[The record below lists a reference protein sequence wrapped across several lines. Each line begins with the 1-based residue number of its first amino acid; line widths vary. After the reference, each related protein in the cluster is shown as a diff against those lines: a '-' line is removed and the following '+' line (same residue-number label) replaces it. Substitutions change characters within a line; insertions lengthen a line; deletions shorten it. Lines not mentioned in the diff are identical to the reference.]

1 MWKTAFFPGV
11 LTIIWAVSLFIISDG
26 VLKEERQKEIVC
38 IVGTILFFLT
48 AYSFSLK
55 KIIKY
60 FDEIGAGINQLLE
73 EENDKI
79 QLEPELE
86 SIEKKMNRLKITLE
100 QRTKD
105 AIRTEQR
112 KNDLVGY
119 LAHDIRTPLTSIV
132 GYLELLNDMKQMER
146 TQQEKYLRIT
156 YDKAKR
162 LEKLINELF
171 DISKL
176 NMQTVA
182 LKKEQVNLT
191 FMLYQ
196 MADEFYPML
205 EQKGQ
210 SMKME
215 IDEKIL
221 IYGEADKLARVFGN
235 ILKKVQSLTEMR
247 EVRLQCRRRKVW
259 KNVVVTFVNRGAEIP
274 KHQLEH
280 IFEKFYRSDS
290 ARSTDTG
297 NAGLGLAIAKEIV
310 TLHGGEIW
318 AVSNKEDTKILI
330 VKSFRFYVIAT
341 SEVKMYNGYI
351 KKKRGLI
358 L

>member
-1 MWKTAFFPGV
+1 MKDDVRGFKKKILWKTAFFPGV
-11 LTIIWAVSLFIISDG
+11 LTIIWAISLFIISDG

-86 SIEKKMNRLKITLE
+86 FIEKKMNRLKITLE

-235 ILKKVQSLTEMR
+235 ILKNAIAYGDAGSEITVQAAKGVE
-247 EVRLQCRRRKVW
+247 
-259 KNVVVTFVNRGAEIP
+259 NVVVTFVNRGAEIP

-318 AVSNKEDTKILI
+318 AVSNKEDTKFI
-330 VKSFRFYVIAT
+330 VKLPILCHCDFG
-341 SEVKMYNGYI
+341 SEDV
-351 KKKRGLI
+351 
-358 L
+358 

>member
-1 MWKTAFFPGV
+1 MKDDVRAFKKKILWKTAFFPGV

-26 VLKEERQKEIVC
+26 VLEAERQKEIVC

-86 SIEKKMNRLKITLE
+86 FIEKKMNRLKITLE

-235 ILKKVQSLTEMR
+235 ILKNAIAYGDAGSEITVQAAKGVE
-247 EVRLQCRRRKVW
+247 
-259 KNVVVTFVNRGAEIP
+259 NVVVTFGSR
-274 KHQLEH
+274 
-280 IFEKFYRSDS
+280 
-290 ARSTDTG
+290 
-297 NAGLGLAIAKEIV
+297 
-310 TLHGGEIW
+310 
-318 AVSNKEDTKILI
+318 DTK
-330 VKSFRFYVIAT
+330 T
-341 SEVKMYNGYI
+341 SVGTYF
-351 KKKRGLI
+351 
-358 L
+358 

>member
-1 MWKTAFFPGV
+1 M
-11 LTIIWAVSLFIISDG
+11 
-26 VLKEERQKEIVC
+26 
-38 IVGTILFFLT
+38 
-48 AYSFSLK
+48 
-55 KIIKY
+55 
-60 FDEIGAGINQLLE
+60 
-73 EENDKI
+73 
-79 QLEPELE
+79 EPELE
-86 SIEKKMNRLKITLE
+86 FIEKKMNRLKITLE

-235 ILKKVQSLTEMR
+235 ILKNAIAYGDAGSEITVQAAKGVE
-247 EVRLQCRRRKVW
+247 
-259 KNVVVTFVNRGAEIP
+259 NVVVTFVNR
-274 KHQLEH
+274 
-280 IFEKFYRSDS
+280 
-290 ARSTDTG
+290 
-297 NAGLGLAIAKEIV
+297 
-310 TLHGGEIW
+310 
-318 AVSNKEDTKILI
+318 
-330 VKSFRFYVIAT
+330 
-341 SEVKMYNGYI
+341 
-351 KKKRGLI
+351 
-358 L
+358 

>member
-1 MWKTAFFPGV
+1 MKDDVRVFKKKILWKTAFFPALLTVICAVV
-11 LTIIWAVSLFIISDG
+11 LYVMTDG
-26 VLKEERQKEIVC
+26 ILKEARQKEIIC
-38 IVGTILFFLT
+38 IVGTVLFFCI
-48 AYSFSLK
+48 AYSFSLRK
-55 KIIKY
+55 VIKY
-60 FDEIGAGINQLLE
+60 FDEIGTGINQLLE

-79 QLEPELE
+79 ELEPELE
-86 SIEKKMNRLKITLE
+86 FIEKKMNRLKITLE
-100 QRTKD
+100 QMTKD
-105 AIRTEQR
+105 AIQTEQR

-132 GYLELLNDMKQMER
+132 GYLELLNDMKQMDKEQR
-146 TQQEKYLRIT
+146 EKYLRIT

-205 EQKGQ
+205 ERKGQ
-210 SMKME
+210 SMKVE
-215 IDEKIL
+215 IDEKIV
-221 IYGEADKLARVFGN
+221 IQGEADKLARVFGN
-235 ILKKVQSLTEMR
+235 ILKNAIAYGDAESEITVQAVKGVES
-247 EVRLQCRRRKVW
+247 
-259 KNVVVTFVNRGAEIP
+259 VVITIINRGTEIP
-274 KHQLEH
+274 RHQLEH

-310 TLHGGEIW
+310 MLHGGEIW
-318 AVSNKEDTKILI
+318 AVSSKEDTKFI
-330 VKSFRFYVIAT
+330 VKLPILCHCDFPAE
-341 SEVKMYNGYI
+341 EV
-351 KKKRGLI
+351 
-358 L
+358 

>member
-1 MWKTAFFPGV
+1 
-11 LTIIWAVSLFIISDG
+11 
-26 VLKEERQKEIVC
+26 
-38 IVGTILFFLT
+38 
-48 AYSFSLK
+48 
-55 KIIKY
+55 
-60 FDEIGAGINQLLE
+60 
-73 EENDKI
+73 
-79 QLEPELE
+79 
-86 SIEKKMNRLKITLE
+86 MNRLKITLE

-235 ILKKVQSLTEMR
+235 ILKTQSLTEMQ

-259 KNVVVTFVNRGAEIP
+259 RM
-274 KHQLEH
+274 LW
-280 IFEKFYRSDS
+280 S
-290 ARSTDTG
+290 
-297 NAGLGLAIAKEIV
+297 LL
-310 TLHGGEIW
+310 
-318 AVSNKEDTKILI
+318 
-330 VKSFRFYVIAT
+330 
-341 SEVKMYNGYI
+341 
-351 KKKRGLI
+351 
-358 L
+358 

>member
-1 MWKTAFFPGV
+1 MAFKKKIIWKTAFFPGV
-11 LTIIWAVSLFIISDG
+11 CTIIWAVSLYIIADG
-26 VLKEERQKEIVC
+26 VFQEARQKEIVC
-38 IVGTILFFLT
+38 IVGTLLFFFL

-55 KIIKY
+55 KIMRY
-60 FDEIGAGINQLLE
+60 FDEIGVGINQLLE
-73 EENDKI
+73 EEKDKI
-79 QLEPELE
+79 ELEPELE
-86 SIEKKMNRLKITLE
+86 FIEKKMKRLKMTLE

-105 AIRTEQR
+105 AVHTEQR

-146 TQQEKYLRIT
+146 EQREKYLRIT

-162 LEKLINELF
+162 LEKLIDELF
-171 DISKL
+171 EISKL

-182 LKKEQVNLT
+182 LKKESVNLT

-205 EQKGQ
+205 EQKRQ
-210 SMKME
+210 SMKVDIE
-215 IDEKIL
+215 EKIV
-221 IYGEADKLARVFGN
+221 IDGEADKLARVFGN
-235 ILKKVQSLTEMR
+235 ILKNAIAYGDVGSEITVQAVKGVES
-247 EVRLQCRRRKVW
+247 
-259 KNVVVTFVNRGAEIP
+259 VVVTFINRGAEIP

-310 TLHGGEIW
+310 ALHGGEIW
-318 AVSNKEDTKILI
+318 AVSNKEDTKFI
-330 VKSFRFYVIAT
+330 VK
-341 SEVKMYNGYI
+341 
-351 KKKRGLI
+351 LPI
-358 L
+358 LHHCDFGGEDV

>member
-1 MWKTAFFPGV
+1 MKDDVRVFKKKILWKTAFFPGV

-86 SIEKKMNRLKITLE
+86 FIEKKMNRLKITLE

-119 LAHDIRTPLTSIV
+119 LA
-132 GYLELLNDMKQMER
+132 
-146 TQQEKYLRIT
+146 QEKYLRIT

-235 ILKKVQSLTEMR
+235 ILKNAIAYGDAGSEITVQAAKGVE
-247 EVRLQCRRRKVW
+247 
-259 KNVVVTFVNRGAEIP
+259 NVVVTFVNRGAEIP

-318 AVSNKEDTKILI
+318 AVSNKEDTKFI
-330 VKSFRFYVIAT
+330 VKLPILCHCDFG
-341 SEVKMYNGYI
+341 SEDV
-351 KKKRGLI
+351 
-358 L
+358 

>member
-1 MWKTAFFPGV
+1 MAFKKKIIWKTAFFPGV
-11 LTIIWAVSLFIISDG
+11 STIIWAVSLYIIADG
-26 VLKEERQKEIVC
+26 VFQEARQKEIVC
-38 IVGTILFFLT
+38 IVGTLLFFFL

-55 KIIKY
+55 KIMRY
-60 FDEIGAGINQLLE
+60 FDEIGVGINQLLE
-73 EENDKI
+73 EEKDKI
-79 QLEPELE
+79 ELKPELE
-86 SIEKKMNRLKITLE
+86 FIEKKMKRLKMTLE

-105 AIRTEQR
+105 AVHTEQR

-146 TQQEKYLRIT
+146 EQREKYLRIT

-162 LEKLINELF
+162 LEKLIDELF
-171 DISKL
+171 EISKL

-182 LKKEQVNLT
+182 LKKESVNLT

-205 EQKGQ
+205 EQKRQ
-210 SMKME
+210 SMKVDIE
-215 IDEKIL
+215 EKIV
-221 IYGEADKLARVFGN
+221 IDGEADKLARVFGN
-235 ILKKVQSLTEMR
+235 ILKNAIAYGDVGSEITVQAAKGVES
-247 EVRLQCRRRKVW
+247 
-259 KNVVVTFVNRGAEIP
+259 VVVTFINRGAEIP

-310 TLHGGEIW
+310 ALHGGEIW
-318 AVSNKEDTKILI
+318 AVSNKEDTKFI
-330 VKSFRFYVIAT
+330 VK
-341 SEVKMYNGYI
+341 
-351 KKKRGLI
+351 LPI
-358 L
+358 LHHCDFLGEDV

>member
-1 MWKTAFFPGV
+1 MKDDVRVFKKKILWKTAFFPGV

-86 SIEKKMNRLKITLE
+86 FIEKKMNRLKITLE

-196 MADEFYPML
+196 MAD
-205 EQKGQ
+205 
-210 SMKME
+210 
-215 IDEKIL
+215 
-221 IYGEADKLARVFGN
+221 KLARVFGN
-235 ILKKVQSLTEMR
+235 ILKNAIAYGDAGSEITVQAAKGVE
-247 EVRLQCRRRKVW
+247 
-259 KNVVVTFVNRGAEIP
+259 NVVVTFVNRGAEIP

-318 AVSNKEDTKILI
+318 AVSNKEDTKFI
-330 VKSFRFYVIAT
+330 VKLPILCHCDFG
-341 SEVKMYNGYI
+341 SEDV
-351 KKKRGLI
+351 
-358 L
+358 

>member
-1 MWKTAFFPGV
+1 M
-11 LTIIWAVSLFIISDG
+11 
-26 VLKEERQKEIVC
+26 
-38 IVGTILFFLT
+38 
-48 AYSFSLK
+48 
-55 KIIKY
+55 
-60 FDEIGAGINQLLE
+60 
-73 EENDKI
+73 
-79 QLEPELE
+79 
-86 SIEKKMNRLKITLE
+86 
-100 QRTKD
+100 
-105 AIRTEQR
+105 
-112 KNDLVGY
+112 
-119 LAHDIRTPLTSIV
+119 
-132 GYLELLNDMKQMER
+132 
-146 TQQEKYLRIT
+146 RIT

-235 ILKKVQSLTEMR
+235 ILKTQSLTEMQ

-259 KNVVVTFVNRGAEIP
+259 RM
-274 KHQLEH
+274 LW
-280 IFEKFYRSDS
+280 S
-290 ARSTDTG
+290 
-297 NAGLGLAIAKEIV
+297 LL
-310 TLHGGEIW
+310 
-318 AVSNKEDTKILI
+318 
-330 VKSFRFYVIAT
+330 
-341 SEVKMYNGYI
+341 
-351 KKKRGLI
+351 
-358 L
+358 